1 MFMFNYNISTP
12 QCDQI
17 GPSDKFIK
25 QLLGYLEKGQF
36 KSIICFAIFG
46 ATFEPNWDTFYSQIW
61 SHW

>member
-25 QLLGYLEKGQF
+25 QLLGYLEKDNF
-36 KSIICFAIFG
+36 KV
-46 ATFEPNWDTFYSQIW
+46 
-61 SHW
+61 